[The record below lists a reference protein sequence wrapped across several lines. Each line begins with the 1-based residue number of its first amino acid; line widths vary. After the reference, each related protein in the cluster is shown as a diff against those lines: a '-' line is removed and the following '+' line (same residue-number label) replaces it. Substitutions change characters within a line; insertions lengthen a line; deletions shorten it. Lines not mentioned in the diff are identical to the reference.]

1 MLFENRESGLTVD
14 DKFTRQRLLVSP
26 SARTGKTV
34 LVGRD
39 CECSNAL
46 LMVRKGRHG
55 LSSCQIPQTD
65 SQELSSSE

>member
-14 DKFTRQRLLVSP
+14 DNFTRQRLLVSP

-39 CECSNAL
+39 
-46 LMVRKGRHG
+46 
-55 LSSCQIPQTD
+55 
-65 SQELSSSE
+65 